1 MNAPALQLAAG
12 DRGLDPTSR
21 VGRYLKN
28 LDDRLAREPVKTQ
41 RALLGLQLITWT
53 RAYQNFVKR
62 IDVGQL
68 DPSPAGPDIDDY
80 LIVIAEIQARQGRLK
95 S

>member
-1 MNAPALQLAAG
+1 MNAPAVQLPSG
-12 DRGLDPTSR
+12 DREFDSRSR

-28 LDDRLAREPVKTQ
+28 LDERLAREPVKTQ
-41 RALLGLQLITWT
+41 RALLGLQLSTWT
-53 RAYQNFVKR
+53 RAYQNFVNK

-80 LIVIAEIQARQGRLK
+80 LIVIAEIQARQGRLR
-95 S
+95 